1 MAIVDPDFVM
11 SMPKGL
17 TAFSGLD
24 VLTHGIEAY
33 TSVFATNLTDGSAC
47 EAIRLVYKYL
57 VRSYK
62 EGANDPI
69 AREKMHYAATLAGMA
84 FANAFLGVC
93 HSMAHKIGAM
103 YHVAHGL
110 ANAVLLPY
118 VIEFN
123 ATDNPVKQG
132 LMPQYKYPFVK
143 GRYGRLADFLR
154 LADDCPNDIDEKVR
168 RLIASIQQMK
178 KEMNVPL
185 SLKEVGIN
193 EKEFFE
199 RLDELSEE
207 AFDDQCT
214 GGNARYPLISE
225 IKEIYR
231 KAYYGEPIEIGKKK

>member
-1 MAIVDPDFVM
+1 M
-11 SMPKGL
+11 
-17 TAFSGLD
+17 
-24 VLTHGIEAY
+24 
-33 TSVFATNLTDGSAC
+33 
-47 EAIRLVYKYL
+47 VYKYL

-132 LMPQYKYPFVK
+132 LMPQYKYP
-143 GRYGRLADFLR
+143 L
-154 LADDCPNDIDEKVR
+154 
-168 RLIASIQQMK
+168 
-178 KEMNVPL
+178 
-185 SLKEVGIN
+185 
-193 EKEFFE
+193 
-199 RLDELSEE
+199 
-207 AFDDQCT
+207 
-214 GGNARYPLISE
+214 
-225 IKEIYR
+225 
-231 KAYYGEPIEIGKKK
+231 